1 MEEAD
6 AGVLVTTGSTAE
18 DEGFDALARGQ
29 EPQLVLSKSKMQVC
43 QKYLCIAS
51 AFLFHIHDRMPVVPF
66 GWAVLALWVMFSC
79 LMQVELTPPDPA
91 DEEAVAYYN
100 AQRGMYSKTNTLKRG
115 MAATRRKPAVA
126 KF

>member
-6 AGVLVTTGSTAE
+6 AGVLVTTGTTAE
-18 DEGFDALARGQ
+18 DEGLDAVARLQ
-29 EPQLVLSKSKMQVC
+29 EPQSVSSESKMQVC

-51 AFLFHIHDRMPVVPF
+51 AFLFDTHDRMPVVPF
-66 GWAVLALWVMFSC
+66 GWTVLAVWVMFSC
-79 LMQVELTPPDPA
+79 FVQVELTPPDPA
-91 DEEAVAYYN
+91 DEEAVAYYK
-100 AQRGMYSKTNTLKRG
+100 AQRGMYSKANTLKRG